1 MGYNIDTKRNAPM
14 PDLSETLLNQL
25 IAYQAVRGATANL
38 SDPIAA
44 RILASKNNISNE
56 DAKRLLRQRNKK
68 VYEQANKRALASN
81 IGGSA
86 IGFGKVMK
94 AGMLPSQLL
103 KRRNLAAN
111 AGGMVVP
118 KLAKSNALTRAAN
131 SGGGAALDSAVYSGI
146 ATGVDTDFNPATT
159 VQAAAIGGFTG
170 GLAQAG
176 INKFANNRIASKN
189 TKLRKENEANTV
201 DIIKK
206 RDNYY
211 KEAQAKS
218 APIEDDVIEEA
229 LVGVDTN
236 RLAQLP
242 ENSKVGVYY
251 NKLRE
256 QIKPVEQPASNI
268 IPEDS
273 LQAEFKA
280 MGLKPYSTMPKDELV
295 IPNTTVSKKDFTTN
309 DLFNLQTNLN
319 RNFDSLIP
327 NEREVLRQINN
338 NLNKNILKYSNPGA
352 RFSQSRYILGNK
364 KNSQISQI
372 NKLENIIGRKNNY
385 DSAGNVIKGKIQQ
398 PEEVQNV
405 AKELR
410 EIYRAKRTANN
421 RPDTNPQQDNLI
433 NEIESI
439 ASKKPG
445 LSGRLSKLA
454 ISDNTTSMGPIGV
467 MSLVSGATGG
477 ATVGGLAGGTVGGL
491 AGGALVPALL
501 LGGAEVARISVTR
514 QAKKDA
520 LKIINLL
527 QLEGKARVLTP
538 KEKNIINNASRVLG
552 AKVGQA
558 LTLKTTPD
566 AYKK

>member
-1 MGYNIDTKRNAPM
+1 M
-14 PDLSETLLNQL
+14 
-25 IAYQAVRGATANL
+25 
-38 SDPIAA
+38 
-44 RILASKNNISNE
+44 
-56 DAKRLLRQRNKK
+56 
-68 VYEQANKRALASN
+68 
-81 IGGSA
+81 
-86 IGFGKVMK
+86 
-94 AGMLPSQLL
+94 
-103 KRRNLAAN
+103 
-111 AGGMVVP
+111 
-118 KLAKSNALTRAAN
+118 
-131 SGGGAALDSAVYSGI
+131 
-146 ATGVDTDFNPATT
+146 
-159 VQAAAIGGFTG
+159 
-170 GLAQAG
+170 
-176 INKFANNRIASKN
+176 
-189 TKLRKENEANTV
+189 
-201 DIIKK
+201 
-206 RDNYY
+206 
-211 KEAQAKS
+211 
-218 APIEDDVIEEA
+218 
-229 LVGVDTN
+229 
-236 RLAQLP
+236 
-242 ENSKVGVYY
+242 
-251 NKLRE
+251 
-256 QIKPVEQPASNI
+256 
-268 IPEDS
+268 
-273 LQAEFKA
+273 
-280 MGLKPYSTMPKDELV
+280 
-295 IPNTTVSKKDFTTN
+295 
-309 DLFNLQTNLN
+309 QTNLN

-454 ISDNTTSMGPIGV
+454 ISDNTASMGPIGV